1 MQLQSELNLIYIWL
15 WHTRTL
21 AERKLCGL
29 LTLSLSPS
37 LSVALSLFV
46 SFSPVTACCYR
57 DSRDRCAL
65 SMQIC
70 VASTGLDTLKYA
82 SQAHLVAH
90 SPSLSLAL
98 FLWLISNFS
107 HAGGCS
113 SSNDDNFRLPFI
125 LGVGERQT
133 NCRRGVSFVCS
144 LYWPPSSVR
153 LSSCPSVRSSG
164 CPVVRPARLP
174 VRVVHSD
181 AKAAA
186 FELCR
191 RRSRKFHQLLRK
203 FSFFSSRFSLSLA
216 CVFVLLIS
224 AVWRGHLPTRCAFS
238 ARNAGGRHAAVSLT
252 PTRAPAL
259 PLCMPSHKSRTE
271 QAAQTATLAIRASFA
286 CSPCVGL
293 CLRLHLRLR
302 VRLWMELLLR

>member
-1 MQLQSELNLIYIWL
+1 MRPPNTIY
-15 WHTRTL
+15 
-21 AERKLCGL
+21 
-29 LTLSLSPS
+29 
-37 LSVALSLFV
+37 F
-46 SFSPVTACCYR
+46 SFSLCLTQSICLFLACHSVLLPR
-57 DSRDRCAL
+57 LARSLRVINANLRCIHRSGHFEVCQPGTSCCPL
-65 SMQIC
+65 P
-70 VASTGLDTLKYA
+70 
-82 SQAHLVAH
+82 
-90 SPSLSLAL
+90 SPLSLAL

-153 LSSCPSVRSSG
+153 LSSCPSVRLSD
-164 CPVVRPARLP
+164 CPVVRPTRLP
-174 VRVVHSD
+174 VRVVRSD

-203 FSFFSSRFSLSLA
+203 FSFFSSRFSLCLSLSLSR
-216 CVFVLLIS
+216 VFVLLIS

-293 CLRLHLRLR
+293 CLRLHLP

>member
-1 MQLQSELNLIYIWL
+1 MPAKHI
-15 WHTRTL
+15 
-21 AERKLCGL
+21 L
-29 LTLSLSPS
+29 LP
-37 LSVALSLFV
+37 
-46 SFSPVTACCYR
+46 P
-57 DSRDRCAL
+57 
-65 SMQIC
+65 
-70 VASTGLDTLKYA
+70 
-82 SQAHLVAH
+82 
-90 SPSLSLAL
+90 PPLSLAL

-153 LSSCPSVRSSG
+153 LSACPAVLLSAQPASQSALSTVM
-164 CPVVRPARLP
+164 PRPLLLNFADADRVNFINCCANFHFFRLVSLP
-174 VRVVHSD
+174 
-181 AKAAA
+181 
-186 FELCR
+186 L
-191 RRSRKFHQLLRK
+191 
-203 FSFFSSRFSLSLA
+203 SLSG
-216 CVFVLLIS
+216 VFVLLIS

-293 CLRLHLRLR
+293 CRRLRLP
-302 VRLWMELLLR
+302 VCLWMELLLR